1 MSNPSKAKG
10 TRWEVRLRD
19 HFRTAGAVH
28 CERLAQA
35 GSLDRGDLT
44 GLPGVVIE
52 AKAHKAIHLAEW
64 QDELRVEM
72 RNANATIGAV
82 LVPRRN
88 HQVGDGY
95 AVVPIDVF
103 TLLLQQ
109 AGWIPEATP

>member
-19 HFRTAGAVH
+19 HFRANGAPH
-28 CERLAQA
+28 CERLAQG
-35 GSLDRGDLT
+35 GSQDRGDLT

-52 AKAHKAIHLAEW
+52 AKAYKQMHLAEW

-72 RNANATIGAV
+72 RNADAPVGAV
-82 LVPRRN
+82 LIPRRN
-88 HQVGDGY
+88 HPTANGY
-95 AVVPIDVF
+95 AVLPIDVF

-109 AGWIPEATP
+109 AGWLPESP

>member
-19 HFRTAGAVH
+19 HFRANGAPH
-28 CERLAQA
+28 CERLAQ
-35 GSLDRGDLT
+35 GGTQDRGDLT

-52 AKAHKAIHLAEW
+52 AKARKTLALAEW
-64 QDELRVEM
+64 CDELRVEM
-72 RNANATIGAV
+72 RNADAQIGAV

-109 AGWIPEATP
+109 AGWIGEPT